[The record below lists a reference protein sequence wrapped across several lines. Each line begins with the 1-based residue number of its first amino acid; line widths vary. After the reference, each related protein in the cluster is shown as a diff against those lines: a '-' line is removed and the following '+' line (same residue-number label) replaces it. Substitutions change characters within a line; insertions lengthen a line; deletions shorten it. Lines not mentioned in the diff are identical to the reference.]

1 MAVKGVAASDLLKQD
16 VKFTCLG
23 LSSDWRTNRWR
34 ISLECGHSVEPMT
47 TMFATQFVT
56 CHRCSR
62 EFLLNYNKLTSVEV
76 LA

>member
-1 MAVKGVAASDLLKQD
+1 MAKEAGAASDLSKHA
-16 VKFTCLG
+16 VRFTCLG

-47 TMFATQFVT
+47 TMFATQVVT

-62 EFLLNYNKLTSVEV
+62 EFLLNYNEQSSVEV